1 MNINPEN
8 ITAIIVTFN
17 RLELFKQVLERVQNQ
32 TIKVGRIIVVNNG
45 SSDGTIEWLAKQNG
59 IMVINQEN
67 VGSSGG
73 QYTGI
78 KTAFDLGAEWIWTM
92 DDDVA
97 PRLNCLEEFIAN
109 IENEKSIVGAKKIV
123 VQDNSIPQ
131 CDTMKLNLT
140 NPIFSIWKELIP
152 NEKLA
157 EMNGTVPVESLTF
170 ECVMFNRL
178 LVEKVGLP
186 AFNFFIYGDDT
197 EYFIRAFKNGFNQKL
212 VLSAVLD
219 RLLPF
224 ADFRLQFDWKHF
236 YIIRNTIAIDV
247 LHASLLV
254 RLIRPFRTLLVWL
267 RLSSSFEN
275 VKIVFKA
282 FKAGYFYKL

>member
-1 MNINPEN
+1 MNINPQN

-32 TIKVGRIIVVNNG
+32 SFRVGKIIVVNNG
-45 SSDGTIEWLAKQNG
+45 SSDGTTEWLATQNS
-59 IMVINQEN
+59 ITVINQEN

-73 QYTGI
+73 QLTGI
-78 KTAFDLGAEWIWTM
+78 KTAFELGAEWIWTM

-109 IENEKSIVGAKKIV
+109 IENEQSIVGAKKIV
-123 VQDNSIPQ
+123 IQDNSIPQ
-131 CDTMKLNLT
+131 CDTMKLNLS
-140 NPIFSIWKELIP
+140 NPFKGIWKELIP

-157 EMNGTVPVESLTF
+157 ETQGVVAVESLTF
-170 ECVMFNRL
+170 ECVMFNRK

-197 EYFIRAFKNGFNQKL
+197 EYFIRAYKSGFNQKL

-224 ADFRLQFDWKHF
+224 ADFRLKFDWKHF
-236 YIIRNTIAIDV
+236 YIIRNTIALDV
-247 LHASLLV
+247 LHGNLIV
-254 RLIRPFRTLLVWL
+254 RMLRPFRTLLVWL
-267 RLSSSFEN
+267 RLSQNFEN
-275 VKIVFKA
+275 LKIVFKA

>member
-1 MNINPEN
+1 MKINTEK

-17 RLELFKQVLERVQNQ
+17 RLELFKQVLESVQKQ
-32 TIKVGRIIVVNNG
+32 TVKVGQIIVVNNG
-45 SSDGTIEWLAKQNG
+45 SSDGTSEWLANQSN
-59 IMVINQEN
+59 ILVVNQEN

-73 QYTGI
+73 QHRGI
-78 KTAFDLGAEWIWTM
+78 NTAYEMGADWIWTM

-97 PRLNCLEEFIAN
+97 PKINCLEEFIKN
-109 IENEKSIVGAKKIV
+109 IDNEKSIVGAKKIV
-123 VQDNSIPQ
+123 IQDKSIPQ

-140 NPIFSIWKELIP
+140 NPLKGIWKELIP
-152 NEKLA
+152 HTKLA
-157 EMNGTVPVESLTF
+157 ETEGTVLVEALTF

-186 AFNFFIYGDDT
+186 AYDFFIYGDDT
-197 EYFIRAFKNGFNQKL
+197 EYFIRAYKSGFNQKL

-236 YIIRNTIAIDV
+236 YIIRNLIALDV
-247 LHASLLV
+247 LHGNLLV
-254 RLIRPFRTLLVWL
+254 RFIRPFRTLVVWL
-267 RLSSSFEN
+267 RLSQNMEN
-275 VKIVFKA
+275 LKTVFKA

>member
-17 RLELFKQVLERVQNQ
+17 RLELFKKVLESVQNQ
-32 TIKVGRIIVVNNG
+32 SVKVGKIIVINNG
-45 SSDGTIEWLAKQNG
+45 SSDGTTEWLANQKG
-59 IMVINQEN
+59 IIVINQEN

-73 QYTGI
+73 QYSGI
-78 KTAFDLGAEWIWTM
+78 KTAYDSGAEWIWTM

-97 PRLNCLEEFIAN
+97 PRPNCLEEFIAN

-123 VQDNSIPQ
+123 IQDNSIPQ

-140 NPIFSIWKELIP
+140 NPLKGIWKELIP
-152 NEKLA
+152 NEKL
-157 EMNGTVPVESLTF
+157 VEVKGVVVIEALTF

-178 LVEKVGLP
+178 LVEMVGLP

-197 EYFIRAFKNGFNQKL
+197 EYFIRAYKSGFNQKL

-224 ADFRLQFDWKHF
+224 ADFRLKFDWKHF
-236 YIIRNTIAIDV
+236 YIIRNTIALDV
-247 LHASLLV
+247 LHGNLLV
-254 RLIRPFRTLLVWL
+254 RLLRPFRTLLVWL
-267 RLSSSFEN
+267 RLTKSIEN

>member
-17 RLELFKQVLERVQNQ
+17 RLELFKQVLERVQYQ
-32 TIKVGRIIVVNNG
+32 TMKVGRIIIVNNG
-45 SSDGTIEWLAKQNG
+45 SSDGTTEWLANQTN
-59 IMVINQEN
+59 ITIINQEN

-73 QYTGI
+73 QYAGI
-78 KTAFDLGAEWIWTM
+78 KTAYDLGAEWIWTM

-109 IENEKSIVGAKKIV
+109 IENDKSIVGAKKIV
-123 VQDNSIPQ
+123 VQDNSVPQ

-140 NPIFSIWKELIP
+140 NPIISIWKELIP

-157 EMNGTVPVESLTF
+157 ETKGAVKVEALTF

-275 VKIVFKA
+275 VKIVFRA